1 MELTLFNFFSHHRF
15 KIDGNYVGEPPSI
28 EVTIFQL
35 NDNIDKQF
43 LKDMVQKFG
52 TIEELFIYYHPVSNK
67 HLGIGRVVFENVKSA
82 KACVDKLNNTSVM
95 GKILQVFLDP
105 FGEQCKK
112 KFEDFTTEKKPP
124 PAPVPVEVPKVE
136 PEPPKVEEKVPKER
150 DYEDRHYKDREKEL
164 KESSDEYDARLKKD
178 RDRDRERLDRER
190 LDRDRDRYSRS
201 FSTARTEFAS
211 SSSSDLGYGTTPSDY
226 SASFGS
232 TTATPLA

>member
-1 MELTLFNFFSHHRF
+1 MNFRF
-15 KIDGNYVGEPPSI
+15 KIDSNYVGEPPSI

-52 TIEELFIYYHPVSNK
+52 VIEELFIYYHPVSNK

-82 KACVDKLNNTSVM
+82 KACVEKLNNTSVM

-112 KFEDFTTEKKPP
+112 KFEEFTTEKKPSLP
-124 PAPVPVEVPKVE
+124 PPPPPVVEVPKIE
-136 PEPPKVEEKVPKER
+136 PDPVKVDDKVTKDR
-150 DYEDRHYKDREKEL
+150 DYDDRHYKEREKDL
-164 KESSDEYDARLKKD
+164 KETTDEYDSRIKKD
-178 RDRDRERLDRER
+178 RDRDRDRIDRDRE
-190 LDRDRDRYSRS
+190 RDRYSRS
-201 FSTARTEFAS
+201 FNSTRTEFAS

-226 SASFGS
+226 SASYGS